1 MHTFANC
8 HAMPARQDLV
18 GLHSILVYKKLF
30 WPNLTV
36 FANPSRDF
44 ATTPPVGAL
53 GTLNRSVSQPY
64 HLEVDTDYRST
75 QMSKWE
81 ENQETEFWK
90 ITLCLFIRDLRIS
103 TNYYKQRLSVSLL
116 MRDPM
121 ITTLSRLDKHR
132 SAQWGHCQPM
142 QNFHNQPFP
151 TCQHALSNIYSMNW
165 HNC

>member
-1 MHTFANC
+1 MGFLFYISRKIEYESMANISWNRRRVKIFFALKWLWPHCAKRKKPPEGEGFLKRLPTYRVSFMHTFANC

-53 GTLNRSVSQPY
+53 GTLNRSVRQPY

-81 ENQETEFWK
+81 EN
-90 ITLCLFIRDLRIS
+90 
-103 TNYYKQRLSVSLL
+103 
-116 MRDPM
+116 
-121 ITTLSRLDKHR
+121 
-132 SAQWGHCQPM
+132 
-142 QNFHNQPFP
+142 
-151 TCQHALSNIYSMNW
+151 
-165 HNC
+165 